1 MSDRVAGWSARL
13 LQSRAFVRAPIPLF
27 RVGLG
32 FLLTR
37 RMLMLEHVGRT
48 SGQARYVV
56 LEVVREESPD
66 VLVVASGFGRT
77 SQWFRNVVAEPSCHV
92 SIGFTRRR
100 PAVARVLDSA
110 ESEAAL
116 ADYRQAHPG
125 SWENLS
131 AIITAATG
139 ETDPDVPLVR
149 LELQPVRR
157 SR

>member
-1 MSDRVAGWSARL
+1 MSDRVATWGAKL
-13 LQSRAFVRAPIPLF
+13 LQRRAFVRAPIPLF
-27 RVGLG
+27 RAGLG

-56 LEVVREESPD
+56 LEVVGEEPSGG
-66 VLVVASGFGRT
+66 LVVASGFGRT

-100 PAVARVLDSA
+100 PAVATVLDAA
-110 ESEAAL
+110 EGEAVL

-131 AIITAATG
+131 AIITEATG
-139 ETDPDVPLVR
+139 ESDPEIPLVR
-149 LELQPVRR
+149 LQLQPVRR